1 MRAKGPGVSAE
12 RKSARA
18 FFCFL
23 FLWKKRGNMD
33 EKTEICQGMG
43 PKREKIF
50 HFSHWGEDF
59 TENAGKGKNR
69 KNEKKRSVKSNK
81 K

>member
-1 MRAKGPGVSAE
+1 
-12 RKSARA
+12 
-18 FFCFL
+18 
-23 FLWKKRGNMD
+23 MD
-33 EKTEICQGMG
+33 KKTEICQGMG

-69 KNEKKRSVKSNK
+69 KNEKKKRQK
-81 K
+81 